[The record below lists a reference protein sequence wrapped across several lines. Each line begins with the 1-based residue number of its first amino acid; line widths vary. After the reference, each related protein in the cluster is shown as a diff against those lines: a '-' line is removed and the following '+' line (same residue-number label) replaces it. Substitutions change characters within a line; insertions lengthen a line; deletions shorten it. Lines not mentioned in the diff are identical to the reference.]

1 MEACCV
7 SAEQSKT
14 LEEFERWDAEFH
26 HKIAEAAH
34 NNFMVS
40 VFNLILKVR
49 EHGEWGLLKKRS
61 LTPERRLAYQREH
74 RQLLAALKERDAA
87 SARDFMVTHLV
98 NVRRNLFD
106 F

>member
-1 MEACCV
+1 MDARLIFEPGLIDLVMRNGTPADFAAMEACCI

-14 LEEFERWDAEFH
+14 LEEFERWGAEFH

-34 NNFMVS
+34 NNFMV
-40 VFNLILKVR
+40 
-49 EHGEWGLLKKRS
+49 
-61 LTPERRLAYQREH
+61 
-74 RQLLAALKERDAA
+74 
-87 SARDFMVTHLV
+87 THLV